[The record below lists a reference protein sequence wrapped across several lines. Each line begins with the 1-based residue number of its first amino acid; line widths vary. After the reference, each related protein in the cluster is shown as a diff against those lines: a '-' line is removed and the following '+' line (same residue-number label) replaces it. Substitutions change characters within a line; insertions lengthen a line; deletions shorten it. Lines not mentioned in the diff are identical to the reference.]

1 MKILLITPPLF
12 KNNNKR
18 IWANRIKRGFLP
30 PLGIGYLAAVL
41 IQDGHMVKIIDS
53 QVMGYDIGK
62 VITGIKSYAPDLLGI
77 SFLTPQEGDAYKL
90 IRQAKEHFK
99 DIPVIVG
106 GAHPSCFPR
115 ETMERCKEIDVL
127 VAGEGEYIMLDIIH
141 CLEKGG
147 ALKEVKGIYCRNEN
161 GGILKTPE
169 NCRVV
174 DLDTLPFPAR
184 HLYDLTSYAPEPFE
198 NKRLPSTSLVV
209 SRGCTYAQ
217 CTFCY
222 RSGIL
227 KKQYRIQSAEK
238 TIDEIHSLVKNFGV
252 KEFVFYD
259 DSLLS
264 NKKWLTSFLRLL
276 KKEKISISWSFRG
289 RPDVVDLDILKEAK
303 ETGCFS
309 IAFGFESGNQ
319 DLLDNIKKGITLEQ
333 SRRAASLANSAGLE
347 VVGTFML
354 GLPGETPKKAEKTIE
369 FSIELDCTYAAFIP
383 THPFSGTAL
392 YDQCLERG
400 EIVESPYSDKLRHSR
415 YIPGIAYIP
424 SGYKNKEELSEMVA
438 NAYRRFYLRPGFFY
452 KHIRKIKSLE
462 DIKRYWEGVTF
473 LLGLSLSRGL

>member
-1 MKILLITPPLF
+1 MKILLITPPIF
-12 KNNNKR
+12 KNNSSQ
-18 IWANRIKRGFLP
+18 IWTNRIRRGFLP

-53 QVMGYDIGK
+53 QGMGYDVGK
-62 VITGIKSYAPDLLGI
+62 VISGVRSYGPDALGV
-77 SFLTPQEGDAYKL
+77 SFLTPQEDDAYK
-90 IRQAKEHFK
+90 IISEIKKYFK

-106 GAHPSCFPR
+106 GAHPSCFPQ

-127 VAGEGEYIMLDIIH
+127 VAGEGEYIMLDIIR

-147 ALKEVKGIYCRNEN
+147 ALKDVKGIYCRNDN
-161 GGILKTPE
+161 GGVLKTSE
-169 NCRVV
+169 DCQVV

-184 HLYDLTSYAPEPFE
+184 HLYNLTSYAPEPFE
-198 NKRLPSTSLVV
+198 NKRLPSTSMVV

-238 TIDEIHSLVKNFGV
+238 TIDEIRYLVKNFGV
-252 KEFVFYD
+252 KEFIFYD

-264 NKKWLTSFLRLL
+264 DKKWITSFLRLL
-276 KKEKISISWSFRG
+276 KKERILISWSFRG
-289 RPDVVDLDILKEAK
+289 RSDAVELDILEEAK

-333 SRRAASLANSAGLE
+333 SRRAASLANSVGLE

-369 FSIELDCTYAAFIP
+369 FAIDLDCTYAAFIP
-383 THPFSGTAL
+383 THPFPGTEL
-392 YDQCLERG
+392 YDQCRERG
-400 EIVESPYSDKLRHSR
+400 EIVESPYSDEVRHSR
-415 YIPGIAYIP
+415 YIPRIAYIP
-424 SGYKNKEELSEMVA
+424 SGYKNKEELSGMVI
-438 NAYRRFYLRPGFFY
+438 NAYKRFYLRSGFFY
-452 KHIRKIKSLE
+452 KHIRKINSLE
-462 DIKRYWEGVTF
+462 DIKRYWDGITF
-473 LLGLSLSRGL
+473 FLGLSLSRGS